1 MSDIVIPSVKRPLYA
16 EIGLTERESNTV
28 YFEVTELMQTKKTNA
43 EVLKAVAEN
52 PQWNTTMKV
61 WAAYN
66 LHREM
71 MRAKLPA
78 ALKPY
83 MDKLGF

>member
-1 MSDIVIPSVKRPLYA
+1 MSKIFVPSVPIPLYA
-16 EIGLTERESNTV
+16 EIGLTEKESNTV
-28 YFEVTELMQTKKTNA
+28 YFEVKELMQTKKTNA

-66 LHREM
+66 LHKEM
-71 MRAKLPA
+71 MYAKMPLV
-78 ALKPY
+78 KPF